1 MRVDDGVCANKNTE
15 ENVIVCNLFL
25 SLVFSILL
33 SFVSKT
39 KFIVVLIVRKTFS
52 FPSHN
57 KEGIII

>member
-39 KFIVVLIVRKTFS
+39 KFILLLIVRKTFS
-52 FPSHN
+52 FPIHN
-57 KEGIII
+57 KDGIII